1 MAFGTGWELVESEQY
16 SASYDKHVAGDE
28 WLEDMVE
35 GLYWALL
42 IDPINSSFSRDLPET
57 GARNLLGTFWYAVLP
72 GPPQLLVFYEVREV
86 DRQILL
92 DFVTPDPSLDPR

>member
-42 IDPINSSFSRDLPET
+42 IDPINSSFSP
-57 GARNLLGTFWYAVLP
+57 
-72 GPPQLLVFYEVREV
+72 
-86 DRQILL
+86 
-92 DFVTPDPSLDPR
+92 